1 MFNELMD
8 KLKDMIET
16 QKEIIVLTKANM
28 DFKVK
33 VSKLEQELIAAKK
46 RHIAEVKDQNSNL
59 KNMSHILEDILQS
72 QGQSRGTAL
81 LNASF
86 AMGDAERIGKVVKAW
101 SNYNSDD
108 EATPRK
114 STHTTKQEVKGTKA
128 TKIRLDTRGSTAAQ
142 WVEWE
147 SEACS
152 GNKATQSS
160 DSKSSAKN
168 AS

>member
-72 QGQSRGTAL
+72 QG
-81 LNASF
+81 
-86 AMGDAERIGKVVKAW
+86 
-101 SNYNSDD
+101 
-108 EATPRK
+108 
-114 STHTTKQEVKGTKA
+114 
-128 TKIRLDTRGSTAAQ
+128 
-142 WVEWE
+142 
-147 SEACS
+147 
-152 GNKATQSS
+152 
-160 DSKSSAKN
+160 
-168 AS
+168 